1 MDVLTPQQRRR
12 CMQSNKSKGTK
23 PELVLARLLW
33 SCGIRYRKHP
43 KNIIGKPDF
52 CIKKYRLAI
61 FVDGEFWHGRNW
73 KSKKNT
79 LKGNREFWIA
89 KIERNIERDRKVT
102 QTLQAAGWAV
112 FRFWESDIYRHPG
125 ICLRQV
131 LEYMCQYMHLDIPQ
145 YLPSDFYQEEHL
157 AADPATEY
165 GKET

>member
-61 FVDGEFWHGRNW
+61 FVDGELRHGRNW
-73 KSKKNT
+73 ESKKKT
-79 LKGNREFWIA
+79 LKGNREFRIA
-89 KIERNIERDRKVT
+89 KIERNIDRDRKVT

-112 FRFWESDIYRHPG
+112 FRFGNQIFT
-125 ICLRQV
+125 
-131 LEYMCQYMHLDIPQ
+131 DIPAYACDKCSSTCANTCISTFRNTCQ
-145 YLPSDFYQEEHL
+145 AISTKKSILQQTPPQNT
-157 AADPATEY
+157 A
-165 GKET
+165 KET

>member
-1 MDVLTPQQRRR
+1 MLTPQQRRR

-73 KSKKNT
+73 ESKKQT

-157 AADPATEY
+157 VADPATEY